1 MELSIICNFVLLH
14 ENEQIMIRTQSLL
27 SLLCLTLLSLQ
38 GLAQIDISSARSL
51 GVGATVTVRGIV
63 TNGSEFGDNI
73 RYLQDNTAGIAA
85 YDGGGMLSGVN
96 RGDSIEITGELTE
109 FASLLEISPITSF
122 TVINSGNPLPDPV
135 ELDITSGFNEAYEG
149 QLVQIESA
157 VFTDMGSF
165 GTSSGNYEIT
175 DASGVGEVRVN
186 GASNIAGAVI
196 PSDPVDVVGLM
207 GQFDFA
213 DPLAGY
219 QLLPRDLLDFQ
230 VPGDPPV
237 ISTVLTQSNL
247 AQTSFTVSFETL
259 EDGSTIINYGTS
271 EALGSTVSDAAL
283 STTHSADLSG
293 LQAGTIY
300 YVQGV
305 SVGATG
311 DTSYSAITP
320 MATVSASSGNIEVYF
335 NQPVDHSVS
344 TGVNA
349 VYLNQTFDDT
359 IKALIDGAA
368 NTLDI
373 AIYNVDIDLG
383 VIDAINNAYFRG
395 VNVRIVAN
403 EAVNSTAWSSL
414 IVPSS
419 QKKLSPTGTTSSGEF
434 YGLMHNK
441 VLIIDADDGDPMKP
455 KILTGS
461 TNWTDEQLLIDP
473 NNMIIVQDQSLARAY
488 TLEFE
493 ELFGD
498 TWGPDKVANTPTQFL
513 IGDRHVELYFSP
525 SDNVEAQIQRVIA
538 SADHDLEFA
547 MFAWTRFN
555 IAYAVEDAVNAGAF
569 AAGVIDGGVDTT
581 DIPWTVMSGVMDPGT
596 LLEDDQFSIFHH
608 KYLMVDAQCPNSDPT
623 VITGSANF
631 SSNGVNRS
639 DENILVIH
647 DPTIANIYYQEFV
660 QRYTDNGGTLLSDLP
675 EDCKIIE
682 DTTGTGIDE
691 IVYQLNAFPNPASNS
706 VQVDLP
712 WTDLTQIE
720 LLNLSGQ
727 TLKAFQTRGERF
739 VFQVSDLESG
749 FYLLN
754 AHTNSGKRAWTRII
768 VE

>member
-1 MELSIICNFVLLH
+1 
-14 ENEQIMIRTQSLL
+14 MIRTQSLL